1 MADRM
6 WTDLRFAAR
15 LLAKD
20 SRFTVTAV
28 LVLAIGMAATTTMFA
43 LGNGVYLRDL
53 PFATP
58 DRIVTV
64 GARSTLSGRTRGLS
78 FSDLQ
83 DLRTATR
90 AFDGIG
96 IAEQIPVDLADAEHA
111 AERFVG
117 GYVSANMFPLIG
129 ERPILG
135 RDFMDADDRPGAAP
149 TVILGYRVWQRRYGG
164 APDIVGRA
172 VRVNGAPATV
182 IGVMRDGF
190 GFPTNAALWLPA
202 APGEGEPRGTRYLDA
217 VGRLAEGVTIA
228 QADEDL
234 ATIMS
239 RLAREYPET
248 NADMA
253 PLVRPFRDLSTSGA
267 IRVVFTGLMAAVV
280 LLLLLACANV
290 ANLLLAR
297 GAARGR
303 EVAVRLSLGATRRQI
318 MRQFLTESLLLALI
332 AGTLG
337 LLGASF
343 GVRLVQAAI
352 TGTGE
357 PYWLDFPMDGR
368 VFAFFAAT
376 CLGTAVL
383 VGFAP
388 ARHLTRAGLT
398 DVLNETG
405 RAITGSVRA
414 RRLTDGL
421 VVLQIAVSLTLLT
434 GAGLMTQHVLRL
446 SRLDPGVDAGGLL
459 RASMSLPQL
468 RYPSAGDHRLFY
480 RRLGER
486 LAATPGLR
494 AGITSNPPL
503 FGGRTRGVSL
513 GSMTPREPDNL
524 PTVLSVA
531 IGPGYLEA
539 LGLAPIRG
547 RLFSAADEASP
558 DDVAIV
564 SDRFAGLHFPG
575 EAAVGQIIQLGPSG
589 AGTAGADE
597 AGTGPLTI
605 VGVVPDLRQASPRQ
619 DGREEGAV
627 EPVVYVSWAADPRP
641 EAQIVIRSDLD
652 AAVVT
657 GLLRDA
663 VAALDADLPAP
674 VAMGFNEAIAQ
685 ELAILAAFGSMF
697 GLFAAAALGLA
708 AIGLYAV
715 AAFAVAQR
723 TRELGIRIALG
734 ARARH
739 VWWLVTSRAARQ
751 LAVGIAV
758 GLVGALAAGRLLAG
772 IRGVSSQDPLLLVG
786 LPGLVAA
793 IALAACVGPARR
805 ATRLDPAAT
814 LRAE

>member
-1 MADRM
+1 M
-6 WTDLRFAAR
+6 WNDLRLAAR
-15 LLAKD
+15 LMARD
-20 SRFTVTAV
+20 TRFTVTAV
-28 LVLAIGMAATTTMFA
+28 LVLAIGMAATTTMFT

-64 GARSTLSGRTRGLS
+64 GIRYTQPSARQTDNLS
-78 FSDLQ
+78 FPDFR
-83 DLRTATR
+83 DLRAATR

-96 IAEQIPVDLADAEHA
+96 IAEQLPVDLADAENA

-117 GYVSANMFPLIG
+117 AYVSADMFSLIG

-135 RDFMDADDRPGAAP
+135 RDFAAVDDRPGIAP
-149 TVILGYRVWQRRYGG
+149 AVILGYRIWQRRYGG
-164 APDIVGRA
+164 DPEVAGRA
-172 VRVNGAPATV
+172 VRINGAPATV

-190 GFPTNAALWLPA
+190 GFPTSAALWLPA
-202 APGEGEPRGTRYLDA
+202 AAAPFDRENRGARVLDS

-228 QADEDL
+228 QAEADL
-234 ATIMS
+234 AAVMS
-239 RLAREYPET
+239 RLAREFPET
-248 NADMA
+248 NANTA
-253 PLVRPFRDLSTSGA
+253 PLVQPFRDLSTSGP

-297 GAARGR
+297 GLSRGR
-303 EVAVRLSLGATRRQI
+303 EIAVRLSLGATRRRI
-318 MRQFLTESLLLALI
+318 VRQLLTESLLLALV
-332 AGTLG
+332 AGALG
-337 LLGASF
+337 LLGAAF

-357 PYWLDFPMDGR
+357 PYWLDFPMDVR

-383 VGFAP
+383 AGFAP
-388 ARHLTRAGLT
+388 ARHHLTRARLA

-405 RAITGSVRA
+405 RAATGTVRA

-434 GAGLMTQHVLRL
+434 GAGLIAQHVLRF
-446 SRLDPGVDAGGLL
+446 SRIDPGVDTGGLL
-459 RASMSLPQL
+459 RATMGLPEQ
-468 RYPSAGDHRLFY
+468 RYPSADDQRLFY
-480 RRLGER
+480 RQLGER
-486 LAATPGLR
+486 LAAMPGLR
-494 AGITSNPPL
+494 AGITSHPPL
-503 FGGRTRGVSL
+503 WGGLARGVSL
-513 GSMTPREPDNL
+513 DGMAPSGEGDL
-524 PTVLSVA
+524 PTALRVA

-539 LGLAPIRG
+539 LGLAPLRG
-547 RLFSAADEASP
+547 RLFTDADEAAP

-564 SDRFAGLHFPG
+564 NERFASLHSPG
-575 EAAVGQIIQLGPSG
+575 GAAVGRVIRLEASGPDQES
-589 AGTAGADE
+589 TA
-597 AGTGPLTI
+597 TRTI
-605 VGVVPDLRQASPRQ
+605 VGVIPNVRQESPRQ
-619 DGREEGAV
+619 DGSGPGAFR
-627 EPVVYVSWAADPRP
+627 PVVYVPWAADPRAS
-641 EAQIVIRSDLD
+641 AQLVIRSDLG

-657 GLLRDA
+657 GLFRDA

-674 VAMGFNEAIAQ
+674 SAMPFSEAVEQ
-685 ELAILAAFGSMF
+685 ELAILTAFGSMF

-708 AIGLYAV
+708 STGLYAV

-739 VWWLVTSRAARQ
+739 VWWLVTSRATGQ
-751 LAVGIAV
+751 LAAGIAV

-772 IRGVSSQDPLLLVG
+772 IPGVSSQEPLLLVG

-805 ATRLDPAAT
+805 AMRLNPAAT